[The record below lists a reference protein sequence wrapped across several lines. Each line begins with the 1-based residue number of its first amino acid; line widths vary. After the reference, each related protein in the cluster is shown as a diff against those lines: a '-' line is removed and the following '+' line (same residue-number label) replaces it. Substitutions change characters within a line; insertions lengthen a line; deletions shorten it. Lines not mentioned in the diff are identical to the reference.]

1 MKKYLLIKEVLAE
14 LHGEDMDFIF
24 KYSNIILVIN

>member
-1 MKKYLLIKEVLAE
+1 MNQYLLIKEVLTE

-24 KYSNIILVIN
+24 KYSNIILVIS